1 MKKILYLLIILF
13 CSSCN
18 KENTKKRKIVRK
30 KEPLDS
36 IIVLNDNNG
45 NINCIYR
52 FSNHKEKVLKEKI
65 SFFSNGKIDY
75 SKSSFAEVVG
85 NDLKFHS
92 TYENKYKISKKRFLE
107 FIGTVIINQS
117 DSVQI
122 LKPDTIH
129 FNEDSKIINY
139 KKNLPPYGKIVET
152 IFLDTI
158 IKEKNKESKT
168 IIRTIEYEIDLRD
181 LLIYRAEKIKKNY
194 SH

>member
-1 MKKILYLLIILF
+1 MKKILYLFIVIF
-13 CSSCN
+13 CFSCN
-18 KENTKKRKIVRK
+18 KENKKNQKIVRK

-36 IIVLNDNNG
+36 IIILNDNNG

-75 SKSSFAEVVG
+75 SNSNFAEIVG

-92 TYENKYKISKKRFLE
+92 VYEKKYKIPKKRFLQ
-107 FIGTVIINQS
+107 FIGNVITNNS

-122 LKPDTIH
+122 LKPDTLH

-139 KKNLPPYGKIVET
+139 KKNLPPYGKILET

-158 IKEKNKESKT
+158 IKDKNEPNKT

-181 LLIYRAEKIKKNY
+181 LLIYRAKKIKNNY

>member
-1 MKKILYLLIILF
+1 MKKIIYLLIIIF

-18 KENTKKRKIVRK
+18 KESKKNQKIVRK
-30 KEPLDS
+30 EEPLDS

-45 NINCIYR
+45 NINCIYK
-52 FSNHKEKVLKEKI
+52 FSNRKEKVLNEKI
-65 SFFSNGKIDY
+65 SFFSDGKIDY
-75 SKSSFAEVVG
+75 SKSNFAEVDG

-92 TYENKYKISKKRFLE
+92 VYDKKYKIPKKRFLE

-122 LKPDTIH
+122 LKPDTLF

-158 IKEKNKESKT
+158 IKQKNEQNKT

>member
-1 MKKILYLLIILF
+1 MKKILYFLIILF

-18 KENTKKRKIVRK
+18 KENKKNEKIVRK

-75 SKSSFAEVVG
+75 SNSNFAEIVG

-92 TYENKYKISKKRFLE
+92 AYEKKYKIPKKRFLQ
-107 FIGTVIINQS
+107 FIGNVIINNS
-117 DSVQI
+117 DNVQI
-122 LKPDTIH
+122 LKPDTLH

-139 KKNLPPYGKIVET
+139 KKNLPPYGKVLET

-158 IKEKNKESKT
+158 IKDKNEPNKT

-181 LLIYRAEKIKKNY
+181 LLIYRAKKIKNNY